1 MPMAVADLLPSRYY
15 ALVGAIAV
23 TVLASMAALFDSRWL
38 FLAGAAGMLSL
49 VGGRDYFQTR
59 HAILRNYPLLAH
71 FRFFFEAIR
80 PEIRQYLLES
90 DNEAVPFSRAQR
102 SLVDQRAKNVESRQP
117 FGTGEDVYLAGYE
130 WINHS
135 LRPVQI
141 DDFDFRVKIGGKR
154 CKQPYSCSVFNISAM
169 SFGALSANA
178 VRALNKGAKLGNFAH
193 DTGEGSI
200 SRYHREYGG
209 DLIWEIGSGYFG
221 CRTPEGRFDPEGFA
235 AQAREPQIKMT
246 EIKLSQGAK
255 PGHGGVL
262 PGAKVTPE
270 IAEARGIPIGKDCL
284 SPEQHSAFATPLGL
298 IEFISVL
305 RELSG
310 GKPVGFKFSL
320 GHPWEFFGICKAML
334 KTGITPDFIVVDG
347 GEGGTGAAPIEFTGH
362 IGTPLQE
369 ALLLV
374 HNTLT
379 GLNLRNEIRLGA
391 SGKIISAFD
400 IARTMALGADWCNAA
415 RGFMFALG
423 CIQSL
428 SCHTG
433 RCPTRVTTQDPRRQR
448 ALVPEDKATRVYNF
462 HRNTLH
468 ALAELI
474 GAAGLRHPGE
484 IEPRHIVRRV
494 SSNEIRLVANL
505 YKFLKPGEL
514 LTNPKAHVVYEYYWP
529 LATSKSSDPQPGDDA
544 HAIPARRQ
552 SRNESRMEGIPV

>member
-1 MPMAVADLLPSRYY
+1 MAVADLLPSRYY

-49 VGGRDYFQTR
+49 VGGRDYFLTR

-102 SLVDQRAKNVESRQP
+102 SLVYQRAKNVESRQP

-141 DDFDFRVKIGGKR
+141 DDFDFRVKIGGR
-154 CKQPYSCSVFNISAM
+154 HCKEAYSCSVFNISAM

-200 SRYHREYGG
+200 SRYHREHGG

-221 CRTPEGRFDPEGFA
+221 CRTPEGRFDPERFA
-235 AQAREPQIKMT
+235 AQAREPQVKMI

-284 SPEQHSAFATPLGL
+284 SPGATFRFCHAAGINRIYFGVARAFGRQAGGL
-298 IEFISVL
+298 QILARPSVGVL
-305 RELSG
+305 RYLQGDAQDRHYARLHRGRWRRRRHRRRTDRVYRSHRHA
-310 GKPVGFKFSL
+310 V
-320 GHPWEFFGICKAML
+320 AR
-334 KTGITPDFIVVDG
+334 
-347 GEGGTGAAPIEFTGH
+347 GAAP
-362 IGTPLQE
+362 
-369 ALLLV
+369 
-374 HNTLT
+374 
-379 GLNLRNEIRLGA
+379 GA
-391 SGKIISAFD
+391 QHAH
-400 IARTMALGADWCNAA
+400 RT
-415 RGFMFALG
+415 
-423 CIQSL
+423 
-428 SCHTG
+428 
-433 RCPTRVTTQDPRRQR
+433 
-448 ALVPEDKATRVYNF
+448 
-462 HRNTLH
+462 
-468 ALAELI
+468 
-474 GAAGLRHPGE
+474 
-484 IEPRHIVRRV
+484 
-494 SSNEIRLVANL
+494 
-505 YKFLKPGEL
+505 
-514 LTNPKAHVVYEYYWP
+514 
-529 LATSKSSDPQPGDDA
+529 
-544 HAIPARRQ
+544 
-552 SRNESRMEGIPV
+552 

>member
-1 MPMAVADLLPSRYY
+1 M
-15 ALVGAIAV
+15 I
-23 TVLASMAALFDSRWL
+23 
-38 FLAGAAGMLSL
+38 
-49 VGGRDYFQTR
+49 
-59 HAILRNYPLLAH
+59 
-71 FRFFFEAIR
+71 
-80 PEIRQYLLES
+80 
-90 DNEAVPFSRAQR
+90 
-102 SLVDQRAKNVESRQP
+102 
-117 FGTGEDVYLAGYE
+117 
-130 WINHS
+130 
-135 LRPVQI
+135 
-141 DDFDFRVKIGGKR
+141 
-154 CKQPYSCSVFNISAM
+154 
-169 SFGALSANA
+169 
-178 VRALNKGAKLGNFAH
+178 
-193 DTGEGSI
+193 
-200 SRYHREYGG
+200 
-209 DLIWEIGSGYFG
+209 
-221 CRTPEGRFDPEGFA
+221 
-235 AQAREPQIKMT
+235 

-270 IAEARGIPIGKDCL
+270 IAEARCIPIGKDCL
-284 SPEQHSAFATPLGL
+284 SPAQHSAFATPLEL
-298 IEFISVL
+298 VEFISLL
-305 RELSG
+305 RKLSG

-334 KTGITPDFIVVDG
+334 ETGIRPDFIVVDG
-347 GEGGTGAAPIEFTGH
+347 GEGGTAAPIEFTDH

-379 GLNLRNEIRLGA
+379 GLNLRDEICLGA

-433 RCPTRVTTQDPRRQR
+433 RCPTGVTTQEPWRQR

-494 SSNEIRLVANL
+494 SCNEIRLVANL

-514 LTNPKAHVVYEYYWP
+514 LTNPTAHVVYEYYWP
-529 LATSKSSDPQPGDDA
+529 LATSKSFDPQPGNDTRVIVGRE
-544 HAIPARRQ
+544 HALKELRR
-552 SRNESRMEGIPV
+552 EGMRA

>member
-1 MPMAVADLLPSRYY
+1 
-15 ALVGAIAV
+15 
-23 TVLASMAALFDSRWL
+23 
-38 FLAGAAGMLSL
+38 
-49 VGGRDYFQTR
+49 
-59 HAILRNYPLLAH
+59 
-71 FRFFFEAIR
+71 
-80 PEIRQYLLES
+80 
-90 DNEAVPFSRAQR
+90 
-102 SLVDQRAKNVESRQP
+102 
-117 FGTGEDVYLAGYE
+117 
-130 WINHS
+130 
-135 LRPVQI
+135 VQI
-141 DDFDFRVKIGGKR
+141 DDFDFRVKIGGKH
-154 CKQPYSCSVFNISAM
+154 CKEPYSCSVFNISAM

-221 CRTPEGRFDPEGFA
+221 CRTPEGRFDPERFA
-235 AQAREPQIKMT
+235 AQAREPQVKMI

-270 IAEARGIPIGKDCL
+270 SAEARGIPIGKDCL

-310 GKPVGFKFSL
+310 SKPVGFKFSL

-347 GEGGTGAAPIEFTGH
+347 GEGGTGAAPIEFTDH

-400 IARTMALGADWCNAA
+400 IARTAW
-415 RGFMFALG
+415 R
-423 CIQSL
+423 
-428 SCHTG
+428 
-433 RCPTRVTTQDPRRQR
+433 
-448 ALVPEDKATRVYNF
+448 
-462 HRNTLH
+462 
-468 ALAELI
+468 
-474 GAAGLRHPGE
+474 
-484 IEPRHIVRRV
+484 
-494 SSNEIRLVANL
+494 RLVQCRAW
-505 YKFLKPGEL
+505 F
-514 LTNPKAHVVYEYYWP
+514 HVRAWLHPVAVLPYRP
-529 LATSKSSDPQPGDDA
+529 LPDRGY
-544 HAIPARRQ
+544 HARSVAPARAGAGGQGDARLQ
-552 SRNESRMEGIPV
+552 FPSQHAACACRIDRRRRAPPSG